1 MKKIKPLLIVIVVL
15 AILTP
20 LGIYLP
26 EKLHAGEAWGEW
38 SPEDLS
44 QEIGYIPQGMEKL
57 SSIYQAPLPDYSA
70 GELNPYL
77 AYILSAILGI
87 LLGGGLTYLIGKA
100 ISKRER

>member
-1 MKKIKPLLIVIVVL
+1 MKKFKPFFLVILVL

-20 LGIYLP
+20 IGIYLP
-26 EKLHAGEAWGEW
+26 EKLQAGDAWGEW

-44 QEIGYIPQGMEKL
+44 QEIGYVPQGMEKL
-57 SSIYQAPLPDYSA
+57 SNIYQAPLPDYTA

-87 LLGGGLTYLIGKA
+87 LLAGGLIYLIGWA
-100 ISKRER
+100 ISAREH

>member
-1 MKKIKPLLIVIVVL
+1 MKTFKPFLIAILVL

-26 EKLHAGEAWGEW
+26 EKFHAGEAWGEW

-44 QEIGYIPQGMEKL
+44 QEIGYVPQGMEKL
-57 SSIYQAPLPDYSA
+57 SSVYQAPLPDYSA

-77 AYILSAILGI
+77 AYILSAVLGI
-87 LLGGGLTYLIGKA
+87 LLGGGLIYLIGR
-100 ISKRER
+100 IVSRRER

>member
-1 MKKIKPLLIVIVVL
+1 MKTFKPFLIAILVL

-26 EKLHAGEAWGEW
+26 EKFHAGEAWGEW

-44 QEIGYIPQGMEKL
+44 QEIGYVPQGMEKL
-57 SSIYQAPLPDYSA
+57 SSVYQAPLPDYSA

-77 AYILSAILGI
+77 AYILSAVLGI
-87 LLGGGLTYLIGKA
+87 LLGGGLIYLIGK
-100 ISKRER
+100 IVSRRER